1 MSQNNLLSESTLRKI
16 LNTTYFKVNSE
27 FIANEEEISEY
38 EIQYSFFDVL
48 KNELK
53 NKGFIVK
60 KEKKR
65 VDITISDRDE
75 TIKYCFEVK
84 SYIKS
89 HEKIAISEIN
99 KDITDLEVFLSEKDV
114 LEKRAFVLLAIR
126 EKTLQTSNSKNKDL
140 ANYLNHKSKATPL
153 IINKGYQ
160 HHLTSSYTIAHNT
173 SIVKKS
179 NGNQVRLFLIEILK
193 TRK

>member
-16 LNTTYFKVNSE
+16 LNTTYFKVNSD

-48 KNELK
+48 KNQLK
-53 NKGFIVK
+53 NKGFIVN

-65 VDITISDRDE
+65 VDITISDKDE

-114 LEKRAFVLLAIR
+114 L
-126 EKTLQTSNSKNKDL
+126 
-140 ANYLNHKSKATPL
+140 
-153 IINKGYQ
+153 
-160 HHLTSSYTIAHNT
+160 
-173 SIVKKS
+173 
-179 NGNQVRLFLIEILK
+179 
-193 TRK
+193 